1 MEGSPR
7 LAQSLL
13 NTIGFCIKN
22 LLELLKEIYCLF
34 VYNSLLLCGS
44 VMLNF
49 CFFFK
54 KLCSVLDK
62 YLNTP
67 CFFFFKSSILK

>member
-49 CFFFK
+49 CFFLK
-54 KLCSVLDK
+54 NCVL
-62 YLNTP
+62 YLISTLILP
-67 CFFFFKSSILK
+67 VSFFLNPVF